1 MNRRVRKVSETQPI
15 IVKAEQSFSWK
26 APIPPDDWVLGQL
39 LNVRSYPDGYR
50 ITLLAENFD
59 PQHPERCLYFPNV
72 AEAQNFVSRWYAR
85 MDINPREEK

>member
-1 MNRRVRKVSETQPI
+1 MNRRVRKATAAQETHIKPENPH
-15 IVKAEQSFSWK
+15 VWTASK
-26 APIPPDDWVLGQL
+26 PPDDWVIGQL

-50 ITLLAENFD
+50 ITLLAEDFD
-59 PQHPERCLYFPNV
+59 PQHPERCLYFPNG